1 MPNGAMVWFN
11 CCRCILLELR
21 DGGFHAGRLT
31 RQYQFR
37 GAYPCDLM
45 PRYYFLGNVSRSSL
59 NSVRGEAKLTL
70 PKANPCCHFFDIEN
84 TRQPPGRPFPL
95 GRWTAV
101 RRVCCE
107 CSSFQCELD
116 APSGAGCMGRISHEP
131 YLRPVDFQEW
141 YAVYKQMIQH
151 CHIVAVASSPSD
163 ILGLIWHFPAT
174 LHSWNLTWTR
184 KVVWMERK
192 SFFHDS

>member
-1 MPNGAMVWFN
+1 
-11 CCRCILLELR
+11 
-21 DGGFHAGRLT
+21 
-31 RQYQFR
+31 
-37 GAYPCDLM
+37 M

-70 PKANPCCHFFDIEN
+70 PKANPCC
-84 TRQPPGRPFPL
+84 RRPSVSLGPPDCCPESVLRVQQL
-95 GRWTAV
+95 SMWTW
-101 RRVCCE
+101 RTYR
-107 CSSFQCELD
+107 SW
-116 APSGAGCMGRISHEP
+116 MGRISHEP

-141 YAVYKQMIQH
+141 YTVYKQMIQH

-184 KVVWMERK
+184 EVVWMERK
-192 SFFHDS
+192 SFFKSWFLGSICWISGL